1 MSRGKKGHFEY
12 NISLMWIWG
21 FPDSSVGKE
30 SCLQWGRPWFNSCV
44 RKICWRSNRL
54 PTSVFL
60 GFPCNSAGKESACN
74 EGDLGLIPGLGRS
87 PGEGKGYPLQHSGLE
102 NSMDCIVHGVAKHW
116 TQLSHFHLQCEY
128 TQCKTSKYI
137 YGTYRITKIVEKSAK
152 MVKNLP
158 CHFHLLTEWEAI
170 KWVRILKISI
180 INKDQKLLIDLIL
193 VCMEEIFFWW
203 AHKIFVKFNHILRH
217 KYSFFFLNLR

>member
-1 MSRGKKGHFEY
+1 MTFT
-12 NISLMWIWG
+12 
-21 FPDSSVGKE
+21 F
-30 SCLQWGRPWFNSCV
+30 
-44 RKICWRSNRL
+44 
-54 PTSVFL
+54 TL
-60 GFPCNSAGKESACN
+60 GFPGGFDGKESACN

-102 NSMDCIVHGVAKHW
+102 NSMDCIVHGVANHW

-158 CHFHLLTEWEAI
+158 CHFHLLTEREAI
-170 KWVRILKISI
+170 K
-180 INKDQKLLIDLIL
+180 
-193 VCMEEIFFWW
+193 
-203 AHKIFVKFNHILRH
+203 
-217 KYSFFFLNLR
+217 